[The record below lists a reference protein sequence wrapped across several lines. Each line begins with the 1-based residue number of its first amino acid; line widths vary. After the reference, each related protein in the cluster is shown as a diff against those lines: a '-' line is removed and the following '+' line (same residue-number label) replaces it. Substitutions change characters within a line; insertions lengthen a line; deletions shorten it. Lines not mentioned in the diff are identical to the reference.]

1 MTAQNNVISFV
12 TACVRFFG
20 KLPGQTNLDVGKEV
34 KALTPK
40 DREEMIPGLEAALG
54 VTIQK

>member
-1 MTAQNNVISFV
+1 MEEISFV
-12 TACVRFFG
+12 SACVRFF

-40 DREEMIPGLEAALG
+40 DREELKPGLEQALG
-54 VTIQK
+54 VTIK

>member
-1 MTAQNNVISFV
+1 MSTQNTTISFV
-12 TACVRFFG
+12 SACVRFFG

-40 DREEMIPGLEAALG
+40 DRADMLPGLEQALG
-54 VTIQK
+54 VTIQ

>member
-34 KALTPK
+34 KALTPE
-40 DREEMIPGLEAALG
+40 DRKEMIPGLESALG
-54 VTIQK
+54 VTIQ